1 MGAGKIA
8 SPLIEPV
15 FKAAARAGGEIV
27 EEVAP
32 EWVKPLTRTIFGT
45 NPIPKGVGEVLNKT
59 SKIQAETFTK
69 GIEFDSGLREPLEQV
84 YTLAGQGRSDAYELL
99 TILGRDFKE
108 EALNAKKLK
117 QAQTQY
123 ANLQRQIDD
132 ARAGQTGD
140 KMRKTSA
147 TIQNPEGPPT
157 HRTGQALKPD
167 DPEFERYV
175 TEGHHAIILGEGQKI
190 PLQHRSAELITPAQ
204 KSPIIEARERI
215 MGIESGNAEAN
226 IADVLETMT
235 KESRTA
241 RLLSIGEQTDG
252 VIDSKTANDAL
263 GMTGYKPRMLDET
276 GNVELDKL
284 GLERVHFDRLRQQDP
299 TLTTQRYMDTEKSPT
314 TGRAYTEGSFPNIRV
329 FLPGSKHT
337 GKNKAKPFKTIEIN
351 NAKDHKNR
359 WNLIFNALDEAG
371 VDTRKARKNFNQKA
385 QKIDR
390 NLDIY
395 GEDHQLTH
403 RLIEGLKQKEG
414 TAFYEIE
421 QLGPEGVYN
430 LPLEEAI
437 KLDIRAVQEMETVLA
452 NVLQYR
458 YGIVKEL
465 FYEINPHKGKNGF
478 ELLPADEKQ
487 FWFKKHVNTIAVRG
501 NVSKAITLDNA
512 LKRPKTFD
520 NHIADTFGWRPQ
532 SLFATIEEIEAIAKE
547 LAEKVPT
554 TQPGVE

>member
-1 MGAGKIA
+1 MEDFGLGK
-8 SPLIEPV
+8 V
-15 FKAAARAGGEIV
+15 VTKVGGEVV
-27 EEVAP
+27 EKVAP
-32 EWVKPLTRTIFGT
+32 EWAKPLTRAVFGT
-45 NPIPKGVGEVLNKT
+45 NAVPKGAAEVLNKT
-59 SKIQAETFTK
+59 SKIQADTFTK
-69 GIEFDSGLREPLEQV
+69 GIDFDAGLREPLEKL
-84 YTLAGQGRSDAYELL
+84 YTLAGEGRTDAYELL
-99 TILGRDFKE
+99 TIVGRDFKE

-147 TIQNPEGPPT
+147 TIQNPTGPAT
-157 HRTGQALKPD
+157 HRTGQKLKPVD
-167 DPEFERYV
+167 EADRYV

-190 PLQHRSAELITPAQ
+190 PLRHKSAELITPGE
-204 KSPIIEARERI
+204 KSLIIDARERI

-241 RLLSIGEQTDG
+241 RLAAIGEQTDG
-252 VIDSKTANDAL
+252 VIDSKTANDGL

-276 GNVELDKL
+276 GNAELDRL
-284 GLERVHFDRLRQQDP
+284 GLEVEHFSRLQQQDP

-314 TGRAYTEGSFPNIRV
+314 TGRAYAEGQFQDIRV
-329 FLPGSKHT
+329 YKPGTVHKT
-337 GKNKAKPFKTIEIN
+337 GKNAPKPLGIVEIN
-351 NAKDHKNR
+351 NAKDHANK
-359 WNLIFNALDEAG
+359 WNLVFDMLDDSG
-371 VDTRKARKNFNQKA
+371 IDTTKARQQFNIKA

-403 RLIEGLKQKEG
+403 RLIEALKEKEG

-437 KLDIRAVQEMETVLA
+437 KLDIRQIQEMETVLA
-452 NVLQYR
+452 NVLEYR
-458 YGIVKEL
+458 YGIVKDL
-465 FYEINPHKGKNGF
+465 FYEYNPTKGKDGF
-478 ELLPADEKQ
+478 ELLDADEKAI
-487 FWFKKHVNTIAVRG
+487 FFRKNVNTIAVRG
-501 NVSKAITLDNA
+501 KVSQVVTLDNA
-512 LKRPKTFD
+512 LTPPKTFN
-520 NHIADTFGWRPQ
+520 NHITDTFGWRPQ
-532 SLFATIEEIEAIAKE
+532 SLHATIQEIEAIAKE
-547 LAEKVPT
+547 LAEKVQT
-554 TQPGVE
+554 TQPIPGVE